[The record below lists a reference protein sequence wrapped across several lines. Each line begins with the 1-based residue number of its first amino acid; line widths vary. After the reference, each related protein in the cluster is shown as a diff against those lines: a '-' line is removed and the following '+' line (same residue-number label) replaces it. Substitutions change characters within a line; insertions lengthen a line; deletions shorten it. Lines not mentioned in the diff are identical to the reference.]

1 MKIFEKFK
9 NDWTVQAKT
18 SGIQNFDSMNEFV
31 NYLST
36 IRTEYEFGKLEIRFD
51 VNLSVEI

>member
-1 MKIFEKFK
+1 
-9 NDWTVQAKT
+9 
-18 SGIQNFDSMNEFV
+18 MNEFV